1 MGEISLQQLL
11 DRSRR
16 VLGLEIMKDLLPDIG
31 LRTETA
37 AGEQMIAL
45 DRIVG
50 IITLAGRHFGRDQA
64 DIADVVLRA
73 GMVAAGQMDVERLID
88 IDPWLPPTAA
98 FRRPR
103 LWGG

>member
-1 MGEISLQQLL
+1 MREISLQQLL

-31 LRTETA
+31 LRTEPA
-37 AGEQMIAL
+37 AGEQVIAL
-45 DRIVG
+45 DRIVA
-50 IITLAGRHFGRDQA
+50 LAGRHFRRDQA

-88 IDPWLPPTAA
+88 IDPWLPPNPACPPLA
-98 FRRPR
+98 
-103 LWGG
+103 